1 MNLYSSLQ
9 LHILVF
15 SRYGLFQQHST
26 EGGAIAGGGV
36 GAMTTIPYIQREG
49 GPRSSDLLLITKILN
64 AMEKDDGNVSKLIS
78 DYVLQ
83 CKFISRS
90 VP

>member
-1 MNLYSSLQ
+1 
-9 LHILVF
+9 
-15 SRYGLFQQHST
+15 
-26 EGGAIAGGGV
+26 
-36 GAMTTIPYIQREG
+36 MTTIPYIQREG